1 MSNIHAHSKNFV
13 CPATQTAALQP
24 LTALTR
30 QNDRH
35 LQTFNTFWNRA
46 EVEAVSLQSNLCL
59 GILEV

>member
-1 MSNIHAHSKNFV
+1 MM
-13 CPATQTAALQP
+13 QP